1 MELLYAALLLHRAG
15 KPIDEAGLTNVAKAA
30 GIAVDAAKVKALVAA
45 LSDVNIEEV
54 IKEAAK
60 APVAV
65 AASGEAKAE
74 KKEEKKEEPKA
85 EESAAGLGALFG

>member
-15 KPIDEAGLTNVAKAA
+15 KPIDEAGLTNVAKSA

-45 LSDVNIEEV
+45 LSDVNNEEV

-60 APVAV
+60 APVAAV
-65 AASGEAKAE
+65 AGEAKAE